1 MNATVVI
8 PTYWAGDDARA
19 NAPGVYDHSTK
30 LNATNPELDRCLA
43 SLEQV
48 RDIPRIILLVVCP
61 ISATADVSKRVHEIV
76 DAHPTLK
83 VTVVTNTQ
91 ASRIADRVAQI
102 APKGSG
108 ECVSL
113 RGYGAIRNMGL
124 ACAAVLGHDAVVFL
138 DDDETVIDADFM
150 KRATY
155 ALGQQTRQGLPIL
168 VKSGYFYDRGG
179 SPLAPTD
186 KVGICHRWWTKRIEF
201 NRWMKK
207 ALSHP
212 YLAFKLRMRRPY
224 GASCPRLYPCG
235 I

>member
-19 NAPGVYDHSTK
+19 NAPGTYDHSTR
-30 LNATNPELDRCLA
+30 LNAANPELDRCLT

-61 ISATADVSKRVHEIV
+61 VSATADVSLRVHDIV
-76 DAHPTLK
+76 NAHPTLK

-124 ACAAVLGHDAVVFL
+124 AC
-138 DDDETVIDADFM
+138 
-150 KRATY
+150 
-155 ALGQQTRQGLPIL
+155 
-168 VKSGYFYDRGG
+168 GG
-179 SPLAPTD
+179 A
-186 KVGICHRWWTKRIEF
+186 
-201 NRWMKK
+201 
-207 ALSHP
+207 
-212 YLAFKLRMRRPY
+212 
-224 GASCPRLYPCG
+224 GARCG
-235 I
+235 CLFG

>member
-83 VTVVTNTQ
+83 VTVLPTPRHR
-91 ASRIADRVAQI
+91 AS
-102 APKGSG
+102 P
-108 ECVSL
+108 
-113 RGYGAIRNMGL
+113 
-124 ACAAVLGHDAVVFL
+124 
-138 DDDETVIDADFM
+138 TVWRRLLP
-150 KRATY
+150 RA
-155 ALGQQTRQGLPIL
+155 R
-168 VKSGYFYDRGG
+168 
-179 SPLAPTD
+179 
-186 KVGICHRWWTKRIEF
+186 
-201 NRWMKK
+201 
-207 ALSHP
+207 
-212 YLAFKLRMRRPY
+212 
-224 GASCPRLYPCG
+224 ASA
-235 I
+235 